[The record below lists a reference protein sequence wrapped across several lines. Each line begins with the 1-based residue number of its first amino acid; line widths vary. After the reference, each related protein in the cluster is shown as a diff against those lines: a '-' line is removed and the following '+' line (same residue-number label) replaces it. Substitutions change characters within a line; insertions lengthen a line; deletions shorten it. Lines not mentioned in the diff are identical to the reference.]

1 MHILKKM
8 ILIGAFVLVLSGCTS
23 NNIQASESVV
33 ENSITSEIVS
43 SISGSSESLESKSNI
58 KNSSFTDMGGV
69 LSISALFISVYT
81 VIMERRNRKEDKV
94 DNTFFNLIGLHNSIK
109 DKIDGRVI
117 NSVYNDIVKT
127 AELINEKYIE
137 NENIKLQNK
146 YITIKWEEIRDII
159 QELKCSTDEKHEI
172 IVNNWTA
179 SMRTIDP
186 LVELDKKLNEELN
199 TENLDEIRYLITL
212 VDQNYV
218 FFKTNNTK
226 VFDEYLNINV
236 DPYSFN
242 ENEKNNICSAI
253 YEKYYDEVGNYFRI
267 FHRVIKYVNRN
278 VEKMETKRNY
288 IGILRA
294 LLSETEML
302 VIFYNSFY
310 TDKGSGL
317 GKQLLDTSFFGDKKD
332 LPLSTESK
340 ELQHFS
346 RKNLIFGEADIR
358 KMRECELKKSKRNV
372 KDE

>member
-23 NNIQASESVV
+23 NNIKASESVV

-172 IVNNWTA
+172 IVNNGTA

>member
-23 NNIQASESVV
+23 NNIKASESVV

-172 IVNNWTA
+172 IVNNGTA

-212 VDQNYV
+212 VYR
-218 FFKTNNTK
+218 
-226 VFDEYLNINV
+226 LN
-236 DPYSFN
+236 
-242 ENEKNNICSAI
+242 
-253 YEKYYDEVGNYFRI
+253 
-267 FHRVIKYVNRN
+267 
-278 VEKMETKRNY
+278 
-288 IGILRA
+288 
-294 LLSETEML
+294 
-302 VIFYNSFY
+302 
-310 TDKGSGL
+310 
-317 GKQLLDTSFFGDKKD
+317 
-332 LPLSTESK
+332 
-340 ELQHFS
+340 
-346 RKNLIFGEADIR
+346 
-358 KMRECELKKSKRNV
+358 
-372 KDE
+372 

>member
-1 MHILKKM
+1 
-8 ILIGAFVLVLSGCTS
+8 
-23 NNIQASESVV
+23 
-33 ENSITSEIVS
+33 
-43 SISGSSESLESKSNI
+43 
-58 KNSSFTDMGGV
+58 MGGV

-172 IVNNWTA
+172 IVNNGTA

>member
-172 IVNNWTA
+172 IVNNGTA

-186 LVELDKKLNEELN
+186 LVELDRKLNEELN

-340 ELQHFS
+340 GLQHFS

>member
-172 IVNNWTA
+172 IVNNGTA

-218 FFKTNNTK
+218 FFKTNNTN
-226 VFDEYLNINV
+226 LN
-236 DPYSFN
+236 YS
-242 ENEKNNICSAI
+242 
-253 YEKYYDEVGNYFRI
+253 Y
-267 FHRVIKYVNRN
+267 H
-278 VEKMETKRNY
+278 
-288 IGILRA
+288 
-294 LLSETEML
+294 
-302 VIFYNSFY
+302 
-310 TDKGSGL
+310 
-317 GKQLLDTSFFGDKKD
+317 
-332 LPLSTESK
+332 P
-340 ELQHFS
+340 
-346 RKNLIFGEADIR
+346 
-358 KMRECELKKSKRNV
+358 KS
-372 KDE
+372 

>member
-1 MHILKKM
+1 
-8 ILIGAFVLVLSGCTS
+8 
-23 NNIQASESVV
+23 
-33 ENSITSEIVS
+33 
-43 SISGSSESLESKSNI
+43 
-58 KNSSFTDMGGV
+58 MGGV

-172 IVNNWTA
+172 IVNNGTA

-212 VDQNYV
+212 VYR
-218 FFKTNNTK
+218 
-226 VFDEYLNINV
+226 LN
-236 DPYSFN
+236 
-242 ENEKNNICSAI
+242 
-253 YEKYYDEVGNYFRI
+253 
-267 FHRVIKYVNRN
+267 
-278 VEKMETKRNY
+278 
-288 IGILRA
+288 
-294 LLSETEML
+294 
-302 VIFYNSFY
+302 
-310 TDKGSGL
+310 
-317 GKQLLDTSFFGDKKD
+317 
-332 LPLSTESK
+332 
-340 ELQHFS
+340 
-346 RKNLIFGEADIR
+346 
-358 KMRECELKKSKRNV
+358 
-372 KDE
+372 

>member
-23 NNIQASESVV
+23 NNIKASESVV

-172 IVNNWTA
+172 IVNNGTA

-218 FFKTNNTK
+218 FFKTNNTN
-226 VFDEYLNINV
+226 LN
-236 DPYSFN
+236 YS
-242 ENEKNNICSAI
+242 
-253 YEKYYDEVGNYFRI
+253 Y
-267 FHRVIKYVNRN
+267 H
-278 VEKMETKRNY
+278 
-288 IGILRA
+288 
-294 LLSETEML
+294 
-302 VIFYNSFY
+302 
-310 TDKGSGL
+310 
-317 GKQLLDTSFFGDKKD
+317 
-332 LPLSTESK
+332 P
-340 ELQHFS
+340 
-346 RKNLIFGEADIR
+346 
-358 KMRECELKKSKRNV
+358 KS
-372 KDE
+372 